1 VTRSCPVCGDDQSSR
16 KFEARDAHY
25 GIEGSWWVRECGACG
40 SFFLESPPSQAELE
54 QLYGA
59 DYYAYEIASPS
70 KSKRLLHAL
79 LGYSTA
85 TRDPELPTQIRML
98 DFGCGAGEYLLRA
111 RKKGWS
117 AFGVENNAR
126 AREVAARHGL
136 DVRPTLLGADGF
148 KPESFDYLRANHS
161 LEHVLNPAETLAD
174 MWTALKPGGRLFI
187 GVPTASS
194 ENARLFGASWW
205 HVTAPLHTF
214 IPSSAGLRGLVEAA
228 GFRVDAMSTNGT
240 YAGTAGSLQIM
251 LNRGTPRRSHEGLLF
266 RLRPLLLVG
275 HWVSKLQ
282 DARGVG
288 DSLEL
293 IATKAAA

>member
-1 VTRSCPVCGDDQSSR
+1 
-16 KFEARDAHY
+16 
-25 GIEGSWWVRECGACG
+25 
-40 SFFLESPPSQAELE
+40 
-54 QLYGA
+54 LYGA